1 MLNCWKLD
9 VFLQPSPYSE
19 SNIPYE
25 FKDHLPHPFAEY
37 SFPALEKVFFRSCR
51 CEKSFIPLKFSH
63 VRDVSFEGIFPA
75 LPHFSHLKNLTSF
88 SLSNI
93 SRMLSYS
100 PFDEMLAQSRD
111 SRKLTATALHLTSKQ
126 ILTVGGSCQLRHLRM
141 AANYKSADIPYIPTL
156 RSFSLWNAPN
166 FSDCH
171 NLRHLFFVELVLCD
185 QITSLEGMKVA
196 VLKVSRCSLQ
206 SLEGLRGDKYHRSIT
221 IKQCSDI
228 KDFSPLSNVE
238 RVTIGDCL
246 GFTDC
251 SQIKGVKDFTIIL
264 CENLLT
270 LASLY
275 CVESLTLV
283 KMADQFI
290 SCERC
295 V

>member
-1 MLNCWKLD
+1 
-9 VFLQPSPYSE
+9 
-19 SNIPYE
+19 
-25 FKDHLPHPFAEY
+25 
-37 SFPALEKVFFRSCR
+37 
-51 CEKSFIPLKFSH
+51 
-63 VRDVSFEGIFPA
+63 
-75 LPHFSHLKNLTSF
+75 
-88 SLSNI
+88 
-93 SRMLSYS
+93 
-100 PFDEMLAQSRD
+100 MLAQSRD

-251 SQIKGVKDFTIIL
+251 SQIKGVKDLTIIL
-264 CENLLT
+264 WLTSLSAVKDVSELHIRSLETNNLLYD
-270 LASLY
+270 LGGAKNQKLSLY
-275 CVESLTLV
+275 SVDFVDDLPFLQDYVKHESYEIDEEFDMRIPLIVFLRKTNY
-283 KMADQFI
+283 
-290 SCERC
+290 
-295 V
+295 